1 MSTCRYPLAELLGAL
16 RELFPRGGGRFV
28 LFEYVMLA
36 GVNDTD
42 ADAERLAALA
52 DDIEAKF
59 NLITFNPHEGTR
71 FAPSAPEQV
80 PPVCP
85 PLGTLPYPTLAL
97 RSKQVPT
104 SGTALV
110 TVSGLSCV

>member
-1 MSTCRYPLAELLGAL
+1 
-16 RELFPRGGGRFV
+16 
-28 LFEYVMLA
+28 MLA

-80 PPVCP
+80 PTVCP
-85 PLGTLPYPTLAL
+85 PLVTLLTLPYPSAPS
-97 RSKQVPT
+97 RRPASAPHW
-104 SGTALV
+104 
-110 TVSGLSCV
+110 